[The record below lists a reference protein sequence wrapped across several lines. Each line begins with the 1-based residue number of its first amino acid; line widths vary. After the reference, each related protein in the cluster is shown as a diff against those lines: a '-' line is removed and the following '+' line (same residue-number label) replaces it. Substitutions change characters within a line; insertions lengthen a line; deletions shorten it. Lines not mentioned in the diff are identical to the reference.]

1 MRVYI
6 IYAVVDFFFFVSYT
20 ISKDKPNTLYRNV
33 RKYISA
39 IEDTTFSLIPVV
51 YIYRA
56 RGESVSNRP
65 LGIKCTH
72 THSSTV
78 HTYTYL

>member
-6 IYAVVDFFFFVSYT
+6 IYAVEDFFFVSYT

-33 RKYISA
+33 RTYISA
-39 IEDTTFSLIPVV
+39 MEDTTFSLIPVV

-65 LGIKCTH
+65 LGIKYIH

-78 HTYTYL
+78 HTYPYL